1 MLANLSKPDSK
12 SFPTPDHNA
21 ISGTVNPNQFCPDHD
36 TTRAAGRI
44 IPQIKSSVSALLM
57 ISVIFKCHYECHLI
71 VTDDP
76 DNLMVLTT
84 NNSGTEAE

>member
-1 MLANLSKPDSK
+1 MPSLELLTQTSSAL
-12 SFPTPDHNA
+12 TM
-21 ISGTVNPNQFCPDHD
+21 T
-36 TTRAAGRI
+36 
-44 IPQIKSSVSALLM
+44 PQIKC
-57 ISVIFKCHYECHLI
+57 KCIMHLI